1 MLCKIF
7 QKDFLHEVL
16 GILEV
21 ANSVVTE
28 SVDSLAILFHQLTKR
43 FYITIKA
50 SFYQLGDISLHEV
63 FSIFI
68 DAKSLQKVG

>member
-7 QKDFLHEVL
+7 QKDLLHEVL

-21 ANSVVTE
+21 AKSVVTE

-43 FYITIKA
+43 FYVTIKA
-50 SFYQLGDISLHEV
+50 FFYQRKESPSDYALASDTKHRQE
-63 FSIFI
+63 
-68 DAKSLQKVG
+68 Q